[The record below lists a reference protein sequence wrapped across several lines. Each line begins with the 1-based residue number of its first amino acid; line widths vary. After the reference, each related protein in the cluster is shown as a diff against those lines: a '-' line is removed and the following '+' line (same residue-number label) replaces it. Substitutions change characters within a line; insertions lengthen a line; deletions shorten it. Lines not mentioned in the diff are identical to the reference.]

1 MTLRSTDLTLAVA
14 LAAATVGACQ
24 SSEPATGSA
33 QQAPVATAKDPAAA
47 RQLVAAGAV
56 VVDVRTPEEY
66 AGGHLPTAVNLPVQT
81 FAPADVDKLT
91 GGDKS
96 KPVVVYCASGKRSA
110 KAKAALD
117 AAGYTNVVN
126 GGGYDD
132 LVP

>member
-1 MTLRSTDLTLAVA
+1 MTPRSAALALL
-14 LAAATVGACQ
+14 LAAAGACQ
-24 SSEPATGSA
+24 SSEPAKDPA
-33 QQAPVATAKDPAAA
+33 QQVPVATAKDPVAAK
-47 RQLVAAGAV
+47 QLVAAGAV

-66 AGGHLPTAVNLPVQT
+66 AEGHVINAVNLPVQT
-81 FAPADVDKLT
+81 FAAADVDKLT

-96 KPVVVYCASGKRSA
+96 KPVVVYCAAGKRAA

-117 AAGYTNVVN
+117 AAGYTTVVN

>member
-1 MTLRSTDLTLAVA
+1 MRFALALLLA
-14 LAAATVGACQ
+14 LAACQ
-24 SSEPATGSA
+24 DTSKPATP
-33 QQAPVATAKDPAAA
+33 APVAAAQDPAAA
-47 RQLVAAGAV
+47 KQLLAKGAV
-56 VVDVRTPEEY
+56 VVDVRTPEEF
-66 AGGHLPTAVNLPVQT
+66 ADGHVANAVNLPVQT

-96 KPVVVYCASGKRSA
+96 KPVVVYCAAGKRAA

-117 AAGYTNVVN
+117 AAGYTTVVN